1 MSSLREERRR
11 YQRITFPRPVAGR
24 YGTDKAFVIDV
35 SVSGAR
41 IAHQGELPIGT
52 RARMTFDWEG
62 NDISFECEVVHCGVD
77 RRASEQAGKP
87 IHQSGLRFVRPYGQS
102 AAFLRGM
109 IAQFVMRA
117 LDEQKA
123 NARGIP
129 PRAATFQSGIK
140 EATYVTYRF
149 VRNEWVKAESK
160 SPQQPLDGFTV
171 SAKEDPMQVEMLCK
185 TYETSDY
192 AGRKMIRQLA
202 EMSIT
207 DTVPTRRYSP

>member
-1 MSSLREERRR
+1 MSSPSGERRR
-11 YQRITFPRPVAGR
+11 YQRITFPRPVAAK
-24 YGTDKAFVIDV
+24 YGSDKAFLVDI

-41 IAHQGELPIGT
+41 IAHQGELSPGSRNKIN
-52 RARMTFDWEG
+52 FDWEG
-62 NDISFECEVVHCGVD
+62 SEISFECEVIRCAMD
-77 RRASEQAGKP
+77 KKATDSSGKP
-87 IHQSGLRFVRPYGQS
+87 IYQSGVHFVRAIGQS
-102 AAFLRGM
+102 AAYLRGM

-140 EATYVTYRF
+140 EVAYVTYRY
-149 VRNEWVKAESK
+149 VRNEWQKAESK

-171 SAKEDPMQVEMLCK
+171 SAKEDPMQVDMLCK
-185 TYETSDY
+185 TYESSDF

>member
-1 MSSLREERRR
+1 MSSPSGERRR
-11 YQRITFPRPVAGR
+11 YQRITFPRPVVAK
-24 YGTDKAFVIDV
+24 YGSDKAFLVDI

-41 IAHQGELPIGT
+41 IAHQGELSVG
-52 RARMTFDWEG
+52 ARSRVTFDWEG
-62 NDISFECEVVHCGVD
+62 SELAFECEVVRCGID
-77 RRASEQAGKP
+77 KKASEASGKP
-87 IHQSGLRFVRPYGQS
+87 IHQSGIRFVRPIGQS
-102 AAFLRGM
+102 AAYLRGM

-140 EATYVTYRF
+140 EVAYVTYRF
-149 VRNEWVKAESK
+149 VRNEWQKAESK
-160 SPQQPLDGFTV
+160 NPQQPLDGFTV
-171 SAKEDPMQVEMLCK
+171 SAKEDPLQVDMLCK
-185 TYETSDY
+185 TYETSDF

>member
-1 MSSLREERRR
+1 M
-11 YQRITFPRPVAGR
+11 
-24 YGTDKAFVIDV
+24 IDV

-41 IAHQGELPIGT
+41 IAHQGELQPGS
-52 RARMTFDWEG
+52 RAKISFDWEG
-62 NDISFECEVVHCGVD
+62 NDIAFECEVTRCGLDKKATDV
-77 RRASEQAGKP
+77 SGKP
-87 IHQSGLRFVRPYGQS
+87 IHQSGLRFVRPVGQS
-102 AAFLRGM
+102 ASYLRGM

-149 VRNEWVKAESK
+149 VRNEWQKAESK
-160 SPQQPLDGFTV
+160 NPQQPLDGFTV
-171 SAKEDPMQVEMLCK
+171 SAKEDPMQVDMLCK
-185 TYETSDY
+185 TYETADF